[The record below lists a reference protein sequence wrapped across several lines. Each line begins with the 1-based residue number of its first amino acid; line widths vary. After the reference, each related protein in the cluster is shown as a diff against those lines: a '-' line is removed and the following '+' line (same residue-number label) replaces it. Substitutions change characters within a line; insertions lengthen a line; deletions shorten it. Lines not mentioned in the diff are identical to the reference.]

1 VAELDAWA
9 QRIAGWPSEVE
20 VFAYFNNDW
29 EGFAIRKRPDF
40 GAAWQDEGMA
50 KRALIVVD
58 MLNSYDFEGADALA
72 ESAADA
78 VPIIAGLIG
87 RAREE
92 GVDVI
97 YVNDNYG
104 HWNSSR
110 QELVSIAK
118 EGAHPELVEPLEP
131 DEDIMFVVKARHSI
145 FYQTPVEFL
154 LSEQEI
160 DHLVLTGQVTEQC
173 ILYSALDAYVRDL
186 EVTVVHDAVAHIDSE
201 LGQGALE
208 LMKRNMNAEIVRAR
222 DCRLAG

>member
-1 VAELDAWA
+1 
-9 QRIAGWPSEVE
+9 
-20 VFAYFNNDW
+20 
-29 EGFAIRKRPDF
+29 
-40 GAAWQDEGMA
+40 MA

-72 ESAADA
+72 ASAADA
-78 VPIIAGLIG
+78 VPVIAGLIE

-110 QELVSIAK
+110 QELVSVAK

-131 DEDIMFVVKARHSI
+131 DDDIMFVVKARHSI

-208 LMKRNMNAEIVRAR
+208 LMKRNMNADIVRAR

>member
-1 VAELDAWA
+1 
-9 QRIAGWPSEVE
+9 
-20 VFAYFNNDW
+20 
-29 EGFAIRKRPDF
+29 
-40 GAAWQDEGMA
+40 MA

-58 MLNSYDFEGADALA
+58 MLNSYDFEDADALA

-78 VPIIAGLIG
+78 VPVIAGLIE

-131 DEDIMFVVKARHSI
+131 DDDIMFVVKARHSI

>member
-1 VAELDAWA
+1 
-9 QRIAGWPSEVE
+9 
-20 VFAYFNNDW
+20 
-29 EGFAIRKRPDF
+29 
-40 GAAWQDEGMA
+40 MA
-50 KRALIVVD
+50 RRALIVVD
-58 MLNSYDFEGADALA
+58 MLNSYDFEGADALV

-78 VPIIAGLIG
+78 VPVIAGLIE
-87 RAREE
+87 RARQE

-131 DEDIMFVVKARHSI
+131 DDDIMFVVKARHSI

>member
-1 VAELDAWA
+1 
-9 QRIAGWPSEVE
+9 
-20 VFAYFNNDW
+20 
-29 EGFAIRKRPDF
+29 
-40 GAAWQDEGMA
+40 MA

-78 VPIIAGLIG
+78 VPVIAGLIE
-87 RAREE
+87 RARQE

-131 DEDIMFVVKARHSI
+131 DDDIMFVVKARHSI

-208 LMKRNMNAEIVRAR
+208 LMKRNMNAEIVRAK